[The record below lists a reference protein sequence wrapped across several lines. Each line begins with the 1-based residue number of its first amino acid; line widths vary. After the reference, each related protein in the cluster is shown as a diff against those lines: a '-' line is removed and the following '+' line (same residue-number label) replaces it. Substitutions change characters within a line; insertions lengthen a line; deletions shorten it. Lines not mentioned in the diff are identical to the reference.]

1 MVQLTRIYTR
11 GGDKG
16 KTSLGSGTRVPK
28 NDLRIA
34 AIGDVDE
41 LNSSLGLCRLSW
53 PEEHQT
59 FFHRIQ
65 NDLFDV
71 GADLCM
77 EDLTQENVL
86 RIQESQ
92 VTWLESK
99 IDEFNKDLAPLK
111 SFVLPG
117 GSTLSSALHLSR
129 SIARRAE
136 RSVVALQADA
146 SINDQ
151 VAVYLNRLSDL
162 LFVLARFFNDKGAGD
177 ILWKPGASQDG

>member
-16 KTSLGSGTRVPK
+16 KTALGSGTRVPK
-28 NDLRIA
+28 NDLRIH

-41 LNSSLGLCRLSW
+41 LNSSLGLCRLSL
-53 PEEHQT
+53 PEEHAT
-59 FFHRIQ
+59 FFHHIQ

-77 EDLTQENVL
+77 EDLEMENAL
-86 RIQESQ
+86 RIQENQ
-92 VTWLESK
+92 VVWLEK
-99 IDEFNKDLAPLK
+99 NIDQFNEDLSPLT

-117 GSTLSSALHLSR
+117 GSTLSAALHLSR

-136 RSVVALQADA
+136 RSVVTLQQEAK
-146 SINDQ
+146 INPQ
-151 VAVYLNRLSDL
+151 IAIYLNRLSDL
-162 LFVLARFFNDKGAGD
+162 LFVLARYFNDKGSKD
-177 ILWKPGASQDG
+177 VLWKPGASQER

>member
-16 KTSLGSGTRVPK
+16 KTSLGSSTRVLK
-28 NDLRIA
+28 NDPRIH

-41 LNSSLGLCRLSW
+41 LNSSLGVCRLSW
-53 PEEHQT
+53 PEEHAD

-65 NDLFDV
+65 NDLFDL

-77 EDLTQENVL
+77 EDLTQKDVL
-86 RIQESQ
+86 RIRKEQ
-92 VTWLESK
+92 VTWLEQR
-99 IDEFNKDLAPLK
+99 IDEFNADLAPLK

-117 GSTLSSALHLSR
+117 GTALSSSLHMAR

-136 RSVVALQADA
+136 RSVVTLQLSVDINNQV
-146 SINDQ
+146 SI
-151 VAVYLNRLSDL
+151 YLNRLSDL
-162 LFVLARFFNDKGAGD
+162 LFVLARYFNNKGGQD
-177 ILWKPGASQDG
+177 VLWKPGASQD